1 MSEITTATAVAVIG
15 AGTMGAGIAQV
26 AAAAG
31 HQVFL
36 FDVNPE
42 AVTAG
47 MSGIRKGLDGQVQRG
62 KLTAPELEQL
72 LARITPSSVL
82 DDLAK
87 TGLIIEAIVEN
98 LGIKQKLFADLEALC
113 DPATIFASNT
123 SSLSITS
130 VAAKLKH
137 PGRMVGMHFFNPAPI
152 LKLVEVISGVA
163 TDQQVAQQIYDTA
176 KHWGKTPVY
185 ARSTPGFIVN
195 RVARPFYAEG
205 LRLLEESAADVATI
219 DAIMREAGGF
229 RMGPFELM
237 DLIGNDVN
245 YSVTRSV
252 FDAYYQD
259 PRFKPSLLQLELV
272 NAGFYGRKSG
282 RGFYHYHTDDKPQA
296 STAAAKA
303 MPQKITIKAAKAEDC
318 VFLAL
323 LQQANVSVNFEASTT
338 PHIDID
344 GVLLLQ
350 TDGRSAT
357 EIAADLAFNDVVVFD
372 LALDYASADRVAVAK
387 ADQCSDAALDK
398 AIGFL
403 QALVKSVS
411 VLNDVPG
418 LVVMRTVCMLANEA
432 ADAVNQGVAEAN
444 DIDTAM
450 CKGVNYPKGP
460 LAWANTLGVAVVFDV
475 LNKLYNSY
483 GEDRYR
489 PSVLLRRKAITGSE
503 F

>member
-1 MSEITTATAVAVIG
+1 
-15 AGTMGAGIAQV
+15 
-26 AAAAG
+26 
-31 HQVFL
+31 
-36 FDVNPE
+36 
-42 AVTAG
+42 
-47 MSGIRKGLDGQVQRG
+47 
-62 KLTAPELEQL
+62 
-72 LARITPSSVL
+72 
-82 DDLAK
+82 
-87 TGLIIEAIVEN
+87 
-98 LGIKQKLFADLEALC
+98 
-113 DPATIFASNT
+113 
-123 SSLSITS
+123 
-130 VAAKLKH
+130 
-137 PGRMVGMHFFNPAPI
+137 
-152 LKLVEVISGVA
+152 
-163 TDQQVAQQIYDTA
+163 
-176 KHWGKTPVY
+176 
-185 ARSTPGFIVN
+185 
-195 RVARPFYAEG
+195 
-205 LRLLEESAADVATI
+205 
-219 DAIMREAGGF
+219 
-229 RMGPFELM
+229 
-237 DLIGNDVN
+237 
-245 YSVTRSV
+245 
-252 FDAYYQD
+252 
-259 PRFKPSLLQLELV
+259 
-272 NAGFYGRKSG
+272 
-282 RGFYHYHTDDKPQA
+282 
-296 STAAAKA
+296 
-303 MPQKITIKAAKAEDC
+303 
-318 VFLAL
+318 L